1 MNDFNMMLFIA
12 YFIFWLL
19 LNITEK
25 GRKFSAIIGLLLFM
39 GIISKYMVFVPVLYN
54 TGDVNLCANLIVS
67 LIYDFV
73 QWALPPW
80 AGFFIGSALSGN
92 DNNIQQII

>member
-1 MNDFNMMLFIA
+1 MDLTLFII
-12 YFIFWLL
+12 YFIFWIIV
-19 LNITEK
+19 NTIESF
-25 GRKFSAIIGLLLFM
+25 RKISAIIGLFLLM
-39 GIISKYMVFVPVLYN
+39 GIFLKYMVFVPTLYN
-54 TGDVNLCANLIVS
+54 TGDVSLCANLITS

-92 DNNIQQII
+92 YNNIQQII